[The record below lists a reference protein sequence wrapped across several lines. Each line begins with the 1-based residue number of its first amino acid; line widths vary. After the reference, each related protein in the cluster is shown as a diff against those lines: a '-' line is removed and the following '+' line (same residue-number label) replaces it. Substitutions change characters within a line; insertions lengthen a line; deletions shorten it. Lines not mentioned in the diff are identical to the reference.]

1 MAVAI
6 ISYRRYPDGN
16 VQDQVDDIELASK
29 AIATKFPNILRQPD
43 TVSNQDWMGTT
54 LMGHSSGTHVALM
67 AMVQRIERWATA
79 FSAGVPEV
87 EKFNQSAIHF
97 DQVVGL
103 SGVYSIRDHYHFEV
117 SRGVEQISPMKPAA
131 GYTTDAFSA
140 YSPIERLAKTSS
152 LALVQQ
158 QQADLLPDIFLLHG
172 MRDDVVPFTGVNR
185 AERVLRGIGYEKL
198 SAEFLD
204 IGHQET
210 VMHLMFGGLTKD
222 VVLGWL
228 QRRPQRNEEGIFYV

>member
-6 ISYRRYPDGN
+6 LCYRRYPDGN
-16 VQDQVDDIELASK
+16 IQDQVDDIELASK
-29 AIATKFPNILRQPD
+29 AIATKFPHIVRKPD

-54 LMGHSSGTHVALM
+54 LMGHSSGTHIALL
-67 AMVQRIERWATA
+67 AIVQRIERWATA
-79 FSAGVPEV
+79 FAGGVPQV
-87 EKFNQSAIHF
+87 EKSNQSALHF

-152 LALVQQ
+152 LAVVQQ
-158 QQADLLPDIFLLHG
+158 QQADLLPNILLLHG

-185 AERVLRGIGYEKL
+185 ASRVLRGMGYEKL
-198 SAEFLD
+198 SVEFLD
-204 IGHQET
+204 IDHQET
-210 VMHLMFGGLTKD
+210 AMHFMFGGVTKD

-228 QRRPQRNEEGIFYV
+228 QRRLQRNEEDIFYV